1 MQSSLSRR
9 YLINISQI
17 GVSAQAVYWNYENSR
32 PSSFLG
38 HVEGF
43 VCAEE
48 AGSTIF
54 LTSSEAFVALI
65 VLCIVGQVDQTTT
78 GHLRMS
84 LLRSFSRAELFVQR
98 SKL

>member
-48 AGSTIF
+48 AGSTF
-54 LTSSEAFVALI
+54 LLTPRRLLHSSYYASLDRSI
-65 VLCIVGQVDQTTT
+65 QTTT

>member
-65 VLCIVGQVDQTTT
+65 VLCIVGQVDPNYY
-78 GHLRMS
+78 
-84 LLRSFSRAELFVQR
+84 RSSENVSSSELFKSRIVCAEE
-98 SKL
+98 